1 MRSSWVRGLAGVAI
15 MASIEAQA
23 QADTGGDSGGLDTGA
38 DTGLW
43 GVDTGDTGATDTGL
57 EALEDPGIPIYELV
71 GESGSYS
78 CADAAAVFL
87 LLPWAAWRRRR
98 LS

>member
-1 MRSSWVRGLAGVAI
+1 MAI
-15 MASIEAQA
+15 IVSIEAQA
-23 QADTGGDSGGLDTGA
+23 QAETGGDSGSGDTGV

-43 GVDTGDTGATDTGL
+43 GVDTADTGATDTGL
-57 EALEDPGIPIYELV
+57 EELEDPGIPTYELV
-71 GESGSYS
+71 GEGGSYS
-78 CADAAAVFL
+78 CADTAAVFL